1 MYFLPL
7 LLATVHSILDTLGLS
22 GLDLTLLI
30 VLVII
35 GLIIIVLIRLFLVLI
50 PAIIVALIVYFLT
63 GGDLFW
69 TGIAFLVVAALS
81 VLAKI

>member
-1 MYFLPL
+1 MSIIY
-7 LLATVHSILDTLGLS
+7 SILSSLGL
-22 GLDLTLLI
+22 GGFDIGFLI

-35 GLIIIVLIRLFLVLI
+35 GLIIIVLIRIFLVLI
-50 PAIIVALIVYFLT
+50 PAILVAIVVYFLT

-81 VLAKI
+81 IFAKL